1 MKTDSQLQQDVL
13 HELAWDSRVTAPHIG
28 VTIEQGVVTLTGTV
42 SSYAERLAAQEAA
55 HRVNGVLDVANDL
68 QVHLVSGLTR
78 TDSEVAQAV
87 RQILIWTALVPHDRI
102 QSTVS
107 DGWVTL
113 AGSVDTWHQRED
125 TERAVRHLAGVRGI
139 IDRIQVEAPAIA
151 PALIQREIEAALERR
166 ADRAARRIAVRVAD
180 GTVTLS
186 GAVRTLADKRA
197 VLGAARGTP
206 GVHAIHDH
214 LVIDLTLS

>member
-13 HELAWDSRVTAPHIG
+13 HELAWESRVTAPHIG

-42 SSYAERLAAQEAA
+42 TSYAERLAAQEAA
-55 HRVNGVLDVANDL
+55 HRVDGVLDVANEL
-68 QVHLVSGLTR
+68 QVRLVSGLAR
-78 TDSEVAQAV
+78 TDSELAQAV
-87 RQILIWTALVPHDRI
+87 RQTLIWNVLVPHDRI

-113 AGSVDTWHQRED
+113 EGSVDTWHQRED

-139 IDRIQVEAPAIA
+139 IDRLQVEAPAVA
-151 PALIQREIEAALERR
+151 PPLIQSEIEAALERR
-166 ADRAARRIAVRVAD
+166 ADRAARRISVKVHD
-180 GTVTLS
+180 GTVTLT
-186 GAVRTLADKRA
+186 GAVRTLAEKRA

-206 GVHAIHDH
+206 GVQAIHDH
-214 LVIDLTLS
+214 LAIDLTMA

>member
-28 VTIEQGVVTLTGTV
+28 VSIEQGVVTLTGTV
-42 SSYAERLAAQEAA
+42 TSYAERLATQAAA
-55 HRVNGVLDVANDL
+55 HRVHGVLDVANEL
-68 QVHLVSGLTR
+68 QVGLASGLTR
-78 TDSEVAQAV
+78 TDNELAQAV
-87 RQILIWTALVPHDRI
+87 RQILIWTALVPHECI

-113 AGSVDTWHQRED
+113 EGSVDSWHQRED

-139 IDRIQVEAPAIA
+139 LNRIQVSAPLLA
-151 PALIQREIEAALERR
+151 PALIRDEIEAALERR
-166 ADRAARRIAVRVAD
+166 ADRAARRIAVRVED
-180 GTVTLS
+180 GTVTLT
-186 GAVRTLADKRA
+186 GAVRTLAEKRA
-197 VLGAARGTP
+197 VLGAVRGTP

-214 LVIDLTLS
+214 LAIDLTIS